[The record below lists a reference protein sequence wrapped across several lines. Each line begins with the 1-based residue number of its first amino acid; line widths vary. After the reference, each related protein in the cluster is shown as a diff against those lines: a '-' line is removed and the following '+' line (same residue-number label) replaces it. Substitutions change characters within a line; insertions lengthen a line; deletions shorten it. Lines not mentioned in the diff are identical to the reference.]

1 MDKDDEE
8 KIQKAIE
15 EQITRALA
23 AKKEVDQETVYTEL
37 HRGNEEEKS
46 ECRGDRNMC
55 SSCVYCMLV
64 CIRRL

>member
-46 ECRGDRNMC
+46 EC
-55 SSCVYCMLV
+55 
-64 CIRRL
+64 